1 MMRNQLC
8 RAAGG
13 LDAVLEVPVPDL
25 HNEAPPPPW
34 RGGRLRRRRAVIK
47 AWVRS
52 LLGLGHRRRR
62 DGAPSPADVQLML
75 LVIGAPLVPQPV
87 EAWKGMAGQD
97 VTELPLEVSK
107 ARYVV
112 ERYMAAVGGT
122 SALNAVA
129 ASMCAAGNVW
139 MRTSNERSKNNNAF
153 KEDVAA
159 GVFVLWRKR
168 PELWCVE
175 MLVSGSSGAKM
186 SAGSDGK
193 GLDPKS
199 TADLFSTAAWAGEKR
214 FDDND
219 CFVLRVDAAPPT
231 LRARSRAGV
240 EVVRHA
246 LQGYFSQ
253 RTGLL
258 VGLEDTHLVR
268 AVGACWETAMASSIG
283 DYRRVDGISI
293 AHAGRTVARLTRF
306 DAGCRRFGLRGKRRR
321 MTRTCM
327 EEAWS
332 IEEVGFDVVGLCAE
346 CFLPPRDMVPCDG
359 SEPGAPPWEER
370 GVVFDGSGEKDV
382 AAVSSS
388 SVLPRVQLPE
398 VIGEFHDEVARPAV
412 WTKLRVPAVAKRLVE
427 FGLEKVAA
435 VRTID
440 IIATE
445 ECTGV

>member
-1 MMRNQLC
+1 
-8 RAAGG
+8 
-13 LDAVLEVPVPDL
+13 
-25 HNEAPPPPW
+25 
-34 RGGRLRRRRAVIK
+34 
-47 AWVRS
+47 
-52 LLGLGHRRRR
+52 
-62 DGAPSPADVQLML
+62 ML

-139 MRTSNERSKNNNAF
+139 MRTSNGRSKNNNAF

-175 MLVSGSSGAKM
+175 MLVSGSSGRQRRQGRLAPGTM
-186 SAGSDGK
+186 AGASRRARTASDPPP

-240 EVVRHA
+240 EVVWHA

-293 AHAGRTVARLTRF
+293 AHAGCTVARLTRF

-327 EEAWS
+327 EEARS

>member
-13 LDAVLEVPVPDL
+13 VDTVLEVPVPDL
-25 HNEAPPPPW
+25 HNELPPPPW
-34 RGGRLRRRRAVIK
+34 RGGRLRCRRRRSRTVIK

-52 LLGLGHRRRR
+52 LLGLGPRCRL
-62 DGAPSPADVQLML
+62 DGAPSQADVQLML

-87 EAWKGMAGQD
+87 EAWKGMTGKD
-97 VTELPLEVSK
+97 VAEQPLEVSK

-112 ERYMAAVGGT
+112 EWYVAAVGGT
-122 SALNAVA
+122 SALNPVA

-139 MRTSNERSKNNNAF
+139 MRTSKGSCCGRRGRS
-153 KEDVAA
+153 
-159 GVFVLWRKR
+159 
-168 PELWCVE
+168 C
-175 MLVSGSSGAKM
+175 GACR
-186 SAGSDGK
+186 ADP

-219 CFVLRVDAAPPT
+219 CFVLRVDAAQPT
-231 LRARSRAGV
+231 LHARSRAGV

-246 LQGYFSQ
+246 LLGYFSQ

-268 AVGACWETAMASSIG
+268 AVGACWETAMASSVG
-283 DYRRVDGISI
+283 DYRRVDGVSV

-306 DAGCRRFGLRGKRRR
+306 DAGSRRFSLRGKRRR

-332 IEEVGFDVVGLCAE
+332 IEEVGFNVVGLCTE

-359 SEPGAPPWEER
+359 SEPGAPPGEER
-370 GVVFDGSGEKDV
+370 VVFDGSGEKDV
-382 AAVSSS
+382 AAAASSS
-388 SVLPRVQLPE
+388 RPPNSAVATACDVAVPE
-398 VIGEFHDEVARPAV
+398 VIGEFRDDVTRPAV
-412 WTKLRVPAVAKRLVE
+412 WTKLRVPAVAKRLVG
-427 FGLEKVAA
+427 FGLANSTVAA
-435 VRTID
+435 VRTIN
-440 IIATE
+440 IATE
-445 ECTGV
+445 EFRAV